1 MEPIKIVV
9 HFLDGRVIKGHS
21 QDFNPTRPL
30 FHLQED
36 AAPSAERKPISIELK
51 DLKAV
56 FFVKTY
62 AGNKDFHERKEFT
75 TTDRAQGRK
84 VEVTFTDGEIM
95 QGSTVGYDP
104 QRPGFFLLPIDPG
117 SNNMRIFVV
126 SAAVK
131 AFRFL

>member
-1 MEPIKIVV
+1 MDPIKIVV
-9 HFLDGRVIKGHS
+9 RFLDGRVMKGHS
-21 QDFNPTRPL
+21 QDFNPTRIM
-30 FHLQED
+30 FHLQEE
-36 AAPSAERKPISIELK
+36 AAKPADRKTLQIEIK

-62 AGNKDFHERKEFT
+62 AGNKDFHERKEFAMA
-75 TTDRAQGRK
+75 DRAQGRK
-84 VEVTFTDGEIM
+84 VEVTFTDGETM

-131 AFRFL
+131 TFRFL

>member
-1 MEPIKIVV
+1 MDPIKIVV
-9 HFLDGRVIKGHS
+9 RFLDGRVIKGHS
-21 QDFNPTRPL
+21 QDFNPTRTM

-36 AAPSAERKPISIELK
+36 AAKPADRKNMPIELK
-51 DLKAV
+51 ELKAV

-75 TTDRAQGRK
+75 MVDRAQGRK
-84 VEVTFTDGEIM
+84 VEVTFTDGETM

-131 AFRFL
+131 SFRFL